1 MKRICGVLITAGVL
15 AVVMGCGDSSKSND
29 PKPADPNAPKLKQ
42 LTEGGAGTP
51 TKAAPP
57 KDQGA
62 AKTP

>member
-1 MKRICGVLITAGVL
+1 MKRICGVLIAAGVL
-15 AVVMGCGDSSKSND
+15 AVVTGCGDSSKSND

-42 LTEGGAGTP
+42 LTEGGAGAP
-51 TKAAPP
+51 KAAPP